1 MKIDLRETHLHYI
14 GLFGGLGLLMLFAF
28 GGWHLSETSEWFRNI
43 WDQTDYRLLIIFG
56 FPAITLWAFSF
67 VYSYFWGRRKFIRTF
82 KEVKKSNLVNCN
94 DDEVVR
100 IQGTLIVMGESL
112 VAPFS
117 DKQCAAYETRA
128 LCEEDVVTA
137 KGSGSHVESKTI
149 WETIKVVKEVSD
161 FLIKCGEQYA
171 LVRVKDAQI
180 KIHEDITHD
189 DSNYKKDRGG
199 FLTEQENEKRKNALE
214 KMGLSPRNYV
224 GVYAANIKFEEGI
237 LEPDEQ
243 VAVLG
248 KGKWVDTSGIEELQF
263 LVEQGVSKI
272 FEIKNDAKSELH
284 ISDSIDVLDN
294 HVGKKW

>member
-1 MKIDLRETHLHYI
+1 MKISETYAHYI
-14 GLFGGLGLLMLFAF
+14 GLFGGFAILFLVVF
-28 GGWHLSETSEWFRNI
+28 SGWELSENFEWFAEVWESISN
-43 WDQTDYRLLIIFG
+43 RLFIILVG
-56 FPAITLWAFSF
+56 TVSIVWSLAYG
-67 VYSYFWGRRKFIRTF
+67 YSYFWGRKKFIRTF

-94 DDEVVR
+94 DNEVVR
-100 IQGTLIVMGESL
+100 IQGILIIMGESL

-128 LCEEDVVTA
+128 LCEKNVVTA
-137 KGSGSHVESKTI
+137 KSSGSHVESKTI

-171 LVRVKDAQI
+171 LVRVTEGQV
-180 KIHEDITHD
+180 KIHEDIVHD

-248 KGKWVDTSGIEELQF
+248 KGKWVDISCIEELHY
-263 LVEQGVSKI
+263 LAEQGVSKV
-272 FEIKNDAKSELH
+272 FEIKNDATAELH

-294 HVGKKW
+294 HIEKKW